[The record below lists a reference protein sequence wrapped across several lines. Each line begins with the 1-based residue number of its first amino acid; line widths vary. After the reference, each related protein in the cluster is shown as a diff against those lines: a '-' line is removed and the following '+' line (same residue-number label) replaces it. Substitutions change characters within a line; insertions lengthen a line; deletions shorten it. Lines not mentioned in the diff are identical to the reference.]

1 MKLLRISATG
11 LPLFQSE
18 LVFSFVSQQRVQADE
33 KESFFKFTGKVPF
46 YLNNA
51 NAIIGINASGKTS
64 VLKVILLALDI
75 LNNEPINHCKT
86 KDILGDSKDATLV
99 ISFLSDVDEICQLET
114 HIEAIKT
121 ENGNNYR
128 ISSETLKTKPLKYAR
143 SKVDLFDF
151 TEIESLTTRSDNEA
165 FLADDISIIIAY
177 NKKNNHRICIR
188 SLLSMTNV
196 NVLPFTDN
204 ISLDIIQYLDPTV
217 DYLRFDELD
226 KKTVHLKFKGK
237 DEIILSD
244 SKELGL
250 YLSSGTIKGIV
261 TFTYGIQVIRN
272 GGYLVADELENHFN
286 KEIASTLIRFFLDP
300 KTNPKGGSLVFSTH
314 YSEIIDEFS
323 RNDCIFVTRNI
334 NGITMTPMNQSLK
347 RNDIKKSDAY
357 QSDMLRGTAPS
368 YDAYI
373 RLRKNLLSVVKSEAS
388 DV

>member
-1 MKLLRISATG
+1 MKLLRITAAG
-11 LPLFQSE
+11 LPLFQFE

-33 KESFFKFTGKVPF
+33 KESFFKFNGKVPF

-99 ISFLSDVDEICQLET
+99 ISFLSDVDELCQLET

-121 ENGNNYR
+121 ETGNHYR
-128 ISSETLKTKPLKYAR
+128 ISSESLKTRPLKNAR
-143 SKVDLFDF
+143 SKADLFDF
-151 TEIESLTTRSDNEA
+151 TGIEPLTTRSDNEV
-165 FLADDISIIIAY
+165 FLADDISVIIAY
-177 NKKNNHRICIR
+177 NKKNNQKICIR

-204 ISLDIIQYLDPTV
+204 ISLDIIQFLDPTV
-217 DYLRFDELD
+217 DYLRFDESD

-237 DEIILSD
+237 DEIVLSD
-244 SKELGL
+244 SRELGL

-261 TFTYGIQVIRN
+261 AFTYGIQVIRN
-272 GGYLVADELENHFN
+272 GGYLIVDELENHFN
-286 KEIASTLIRFFLDP
+286 KEITATLIRFFLDS

-323 RNDCIFVTRNI
+323 RNDCIFVTRNTD
-334 NGITMTPMNQSLK
+334 GITMMSMNQSLK

-368 YDAYI
+368 YDAYL
-373 RLRKNLLSVVKSEAS
+373 RLRKNLVSVVKSEVS

>member
-18 LVFSFVSQQRVQADE
+18 LVFALVSQQRVPAEE
-33 KESFFKFTGKVPF
+33 KDSFFSFNGVVPF

-86 KDILGDSKDATLV
+86 KDILGDTENATFVLN
-99 ISFLSDVDEICQLET
+99 FLSDVGELCQLET
-114 HIEAIKT
+114 HIETIKT
-121 ENGNNYR
+121 ETGKHYR
-128 ISSETLKTKPLKYAR
+128 ICSETLKTKPLKNAK
-143 SKVDLFDF
+143 SKVSLFDF
-151 TEIESLTTRSDNEA
+151 TGIEPFITRSDNEI

-177 NKKNNHRICIR
+177 NKRNNHKICIH

-204 ISLDIIQYLDPTV
+204 ISPDIIQFLDPTV
-217 DYLRFDELD
+217 DYLHFDTLD

-237 DEIILSD
+237 DEIVISD
-244 SKELGL
+244 SRDLGL

-261 TFTYGIQVIRN
+261 VFTYGIQVIQK
-272 GGYLVADELENHFN
+272 GGYLIIDELENHFN
-286 KEIASTLIRFFLDP
+286 KEIASTLIRFFLDS
-300 KTNPKGGSLVFSTH
+300 KTNPKGGALIFSTH

-323 RNDCIFVTRNI
+323 RNDCIFVTKNT
-334 NGITMTPMNQSLK
+334 NGITVTPMNQSLK

-357 QSDMLRGTAPS
+357 QSDMLQGTAPS
-368 YDAYI
+368 YDAYL
-373 RLRKNLLSVVKSEAS
+373 RLRKNLISVLKSEVS